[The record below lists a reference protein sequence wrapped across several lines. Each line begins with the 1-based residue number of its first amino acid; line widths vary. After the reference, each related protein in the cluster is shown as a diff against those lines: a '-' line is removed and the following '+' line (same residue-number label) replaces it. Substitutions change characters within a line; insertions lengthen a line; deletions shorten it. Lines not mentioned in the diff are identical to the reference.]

1 VNIEEYIEKLNNAYC
16 YKNAYKVRIG
26 NTVVKAYGII
36 VEGYETLVIN
46 NKIQKRASNIIKK
59 GSIIR
64 DISAFKSVDDSILNI
79 RKKLP
84 IKDVNIKDINGID
97 KTYHILNDD
106 ISCKSKNIARNVI
119 AGPNARPIKLDWERT
134 VKYINK
140 SEKTIYAT
148 DNYITNSKNI
158 TLSIDKECHITIIQ
172 GSTDLYNDTKV
183 DNFDELS
190 IYYGI
195 DVDFNEWTGSFDDNA
210 ILNDFNLS
218 DCIEIDHYELEEV
231 KNMEAE
237 INHLENITEDLDIET
252 GPHYLSEVEIA
263 DEHKFTKEKE
273 VKIPSGIITQ
283 EELNTMIEEVQK
295 ETKKSATAE
304 TTWDANE
311 RKAETTYNADYFDRQ
326 RVAGE
331 TALNNVLGN
340 TVLKVQ
346 LAEQNRQKREVK
358 EEKPVEH
365 EPYTADDFKREI
377 RLSKDLAL
385 ESLIK
390 LLEIKHA
397 MIFVAPPGTGKTTA
411 AIALANVIAGETNSD
426 KTMLVSFNQYTEYT
440 DVVNGLKQD
449 EEGYWKYV
457 SGYLKSFC
465 EKAMKEENKNIK
477 FVLIMDEINRGNPEA
492 VLGEFLTAMS
502 QIGKPVTTN
511 SGDTICMPENVYLVA
526 TMNTMDSSVSKLDA
540 ALRDR
545 FAIVP
550 MQADDF
556 SASDIKPDAPKELQD
571 AINKVIET
579 INKINSYLVKDIYK
593 KAENRLGMRQL
604 YTDYTDIEG
613 LKLVV
618 KYCIKP
624 QVKIAEANLD
634 SDDLKEIDSALKEL
648 DEYLGA

>member
-1 VNIEEYIEKLNNAYC
+1 MNIIEYIEKLNNAYC
-16 YKNAYKVRIG
+16 YNNAYNVRVG
-26 NTVVKAYGII
+26 NTLIKAYGIA
-36 VEGYETLVIN
+36 VISSDN
-46 NKIQKRASNIIKK
+46 ARSMKTVIKK
-59 GSIIR
+59 GSVIR
-64 DISAFKSVDDSILNI
+64 DINAFGSVKDDVLNL

-84 IKDVNIKDINGID
+84 IIDTVIKTKDGKD
-97 KTYHILNDD
+97 KTYHILNED
-106 ISCKSKNIARNVI
+106 ISCDLKTVAESVI
-119 AGPNARPIKLDWERT
+119 AGPNARLTKLDWEKT

-140 SEKTIYAT
+140 SEKIIYAT
-148 DNYITNSKNI
+148 NNNI
-158 TLSIDKECHITIIQ
+158 ILSIDKDCHITIIQ
-172 GSTDLYNDTKV
+172 ESTGIYSNAKV

-195 DVDFNEWTGSFDDNA
+195 DVNFDDWTGSFDDNVT
-210 ILNDFNLS
+210 LNDFFLS
-218 DCIEIDHYELEEV
+218 DYIEVNHYNLEEA
-231 KNMEAE
+231 KKMEDE
-237 INHLENITEDLDIET
+237 IIHLENTSEELEIET
-252 GPHYLSEVEIA
+252 GPHYPSEVEIT
-263 DEHKFTKEKE
+263 DKNNYKFTEGTEVNTEVEKE
-273 VKIPSGIITQ
+273 AIVDVETTETTMEKENEIT
-283 EELNTMIEEVQK
+283 
-295 ETKKSATAE
+295 TK

-311 RKAETTYNADYFDRQ
+311 RKAETTYSSDYFDRQ

-346 LAEQNRQKREVK
+346 LAEQNRPKREVK